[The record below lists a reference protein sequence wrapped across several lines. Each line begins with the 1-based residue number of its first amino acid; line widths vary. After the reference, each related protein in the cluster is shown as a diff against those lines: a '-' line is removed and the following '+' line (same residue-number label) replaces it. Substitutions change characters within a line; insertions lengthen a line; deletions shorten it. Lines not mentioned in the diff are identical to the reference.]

1 MSTGDEPVLINAV
14 LAATEPL
21 TGLTLAEL
29 GASVQCLDT
38 PDGYDLSVRLG
49 FPVERHQHLLE
60 PHLRQHLAESGC
72 RLPGRIQ
79 FGWQVEAQGGH
90 RVAPL
95 PGVANVIAVASGKGG
110 VGKSTVAVNLALAL
124 VAEGA
129 RVGLLDADIY
139 GPSQP
144 LLLGLAGQRP
154 QGGDPGKVLP
164 VSRGGLAMMSIGLLV
179 GEDQPMAWRGP
190 MATQALVQL
199 LGDTQWG
206 ELDYLFVD
214 MPPGTGD
221 IQLTLSQRV
230 PLSGA
235 VIVTTPQ
242 EMSLLD
248 ARRGLQMFR
257 KVEVPVLGVI
267 ENMSYHACPACGHR
281 EALFG
286 SEGGRR
292 VAERYAAPLLG
303 ELPLDAR
310 VRAGSDEGQ
319 PVVLALPDSELAR
332 GYRHAALA
340 TVAQLAAR
348 HVAQPGAFPKITV
361 GDDE

>member
-14 LAATEPL
+14 LSAREPV
-21 TGLTLAEL
+21 TGLALAAL
-29 GASVQCLDT
+29 GAEVRLT
-38 PDGYDLSVRLG
+38 RIGAGYDLSILVG
-49 FPVERHQHLLE
+49 FPVERHREALE
-60 PHLRQHLAESGC
+60 ASLRQQLAQAGYEA
-72 RLPGRIQ
+72 PGKVQ
-79 FGWQVEAQGGH
+79 FGWRVQALGNA

-144 LLLGLAGQRP
+144 LLLGVVGHRP
-154 QGGDPGKVLP
+154 QAGDPGKVLP
-164 VSRGGLAMMSIGLLV
+164 VSRGGLVMMSIGLLV

-206 ELDYLFVD
+206 QLDYLLVD

-235 VIVTTPQ
+235 IIVTTPQ

-267 ENMSYHACPACGHR
+267 ENMSYHACPSCGHR

-292 VAERYAAPLLG
+292 VAERYSAPLLG

-310 VRAGSDEGQ
+310 VRAGSDQGQ
-319 PVVLALPDSELAR
+319 PVVLALPDSDLAQ

-340 TVAQLAAR
+340 AVAQLAAR

>member
-1 MSTGDEPVLINAV
+1 MSNGDEPVLINAA
-14 LAATEPL
+14 LATTEPV
-21 TGLTLAEL
+21 TGLTLAQL
-29 GASVQCLDT
+29 GAEVQQVSA
-38 PDGYDLSVRLG
+38 PGGYDLSIRLG
-49 FPVERHQHLLE
+49 FPVDRHRDALE
-60 PHLRQHLAESGC
+60 AALRQHLAEVGC
-72 RLPGRIQ
+72 PLPGKVGIAWR
-79 FGWQVEAQGGH
+79 VQGQAST
-90 RVAPL
+90 RAAPL

-144 LLLGLAGQRP
+144 LLLGLSGQRP
-154 QGGDPGKVLP
+154 QAGGPGKVLP
-164 VSRGGLAMMSIGLLV
+164 MSRGGLAMMSIGLLV

-235 VIVTTPQ
+235 IIVTTPQ

-286 SEGGRR
+286 SEGGRQ
-292 VAERYAAPLLG
+292 VAERYAVPLLG

-310 VRAGSDEGQ
+310 VRAGSDQGQ
-319 PVVLALPDSELAR
+319 PVVLALPDSDLAR

-340 TVAQLAAR
+340 AVAQLAAR
-348 HVAQPGAFPKITV
+348 QAAQPGSFPKITV